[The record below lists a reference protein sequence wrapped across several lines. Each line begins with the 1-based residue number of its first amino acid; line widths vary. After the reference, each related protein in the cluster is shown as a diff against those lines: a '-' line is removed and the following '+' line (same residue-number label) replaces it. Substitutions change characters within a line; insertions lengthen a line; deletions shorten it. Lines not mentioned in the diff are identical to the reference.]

1 MSFSK
6 RLLKKEN
13 ILMNLENIV
22 QYLNADAII
31 CNDEFSKKVYDF
43 YNQGKTKEE
52 IIKYITE
59 NK

>member
-1 MSFSK
+1 
-6 RLLKKEN
+6 
-13 ILMNLENIV
+13 MNLENIV